1 MSKDDKITKLT
12 NDYTKEQYAQFQK
25 QRRQVVFKRRRLFF
39 ICLVAIGV
47 FAFMGYNVYG
57 NYQKLANLE
66 DIKSEAEVEAQA
78 ATDKVADL
86 QTDVGLLQDD
96 QYVLKLAR
104 DRLFYSREGESV
116 YVLPSGTTESSNSAT
131 DSSQSTEDSTTSASD
146 DSAAQ

>member
-66 DIKSEAEVEAQA
+66 DIKSEAEVEAQT

-116 YVLPSGTTESSNSAT
+116 YVLPSGTTESSDAAT
-131 DSSQSTEDSTTSASD
+131 DSSQTTEDSVTNASD
-146 DSAAQ
+146 DTAAQ

>member
-66 DIKSEAEVEAQA
+66 DIKSEAEVEAQT

-116 YVLPSGTTESSNSAT
+116 YVLPSGTTESSDAAT
-131 DSSQSTEDSTTSASD
+131 DSSQTTEDSGTNASD
-146 DSAAQ
+146 DTAAQ

>member
-66 DIKSEAEVEAQA
+66 DIKSEAEVEAQTV
-78 ATDKVADL
+78 TDKVADL
-86 QTDVGLLQDD
+86 QTDVDLLQDN
-96 QYVLKLAR
+96 QYVLKQAR
-104 DRLFYSREGESV
+104 SRFYYSREGESV
-116 YVLPSGTTESSNSAT
+116 YVLPSGTTESSDTAT
-131 DSSQSTEDSTTSASD
+131 DSSQTTEDSGTE